1 MFSGHDS
8 TFYPLLAVLE
18 FTDLHYPP
26 YASHLEMELWQ
37 ADSGDLFVRILHNGV
52 EVGIWLF
59 WMVVITLKILI
70 YFLCLVTD

>member
-26 YASHLEMELWQ
+26 YASHLEMELWEDAEGKQ
-37 ADSGDLFVRILHNGV
+37 YVRVSYNGF
-52 EVGIWLF
+52 EVKREGGGG
-59 WMVVITLKILI
+59 KGREE
-70 YFLCLVTD
+70 